1 MIYMHVFWRLIALV
15 PSLDLSPNK
24 KANINRL

>member
-1 MIYMHVFWRLIALV
+1 MQGFWRLIASV
-15 PSLDLSPNK
+15 PSLCLSPNK